1 MGFVVL
7 RDPSVSN
14 DGNGLDEMFNWGQ
27 GHEKNRGMV
36 NEPEDFS
43 RGGEQCVI
51 VDQQD
56 CHKQLKDF
64 PNS

>member
-1 MGFVVL
+1 M
-7 RDPSVSN
+7 SN
-14 DGNGLDEMFNWGQ
+14 DGNGLDEMFKRGQ
-27 GHEKNRGMV
+27 GHEKNRGME

-51 VDQQD
+51 VGQQD

>member
-1 MGFVVL
+1 M
-7 RDPSVSN
+7 SN

-27 GHEKNRGMV
+27 GHEKNRVME

-51 VDQQD
+51 VGQQD

>member
-1 MGFVVL
+1 M
-7 RDPSVSN
+7 SN

-27 GHEKNRGMV
+27 GHEKNRGMK

-51 VDQQD
+51 VGQQD